1 MSCTLINL
9 TYISLTHFCL
19 LWPWLM
25 KIPHTPNS
33 KSHVSLLFLRSIQ
46 RIFPSRRS
54 CVTFCNILVLQ
65 SEELL
70 HLLSS
75 PQAGEPPFV
84 GCPLLIQ
91 SYLPHLAAIF
101 SNHDLRIGHVTVT
114 QTHYH
119 GQWWNV
125 VWIRAIRSSLKILRY
140 QSGHQDIC
148 SDWLNKQQPYG
159 YIWIVS
165 KETGLNAVKLGT
177 WQSDFYSKWKTAGQA
192 KMKKVWIWKLTN
204 KQSHSRLS

>member
-1 MSCTLINL
+1 MSCTPTNV
-9 TYISLTHFCL
+9 TYTSLTHFCL

-25 KIPHTPNS
+25 KISHTPNS
-33 KSHVSLLFLRSIQ
+33 KSHVSFLFLRSFQ
-46 RIFPSRRS
+46 RIFPSLRS

-70 HLLSS
+70 HPLPS

-84 GCPLLIQ
+84 GYPILIQ

-101 SNHDLRIGHVTVT
+101 SNHDLRTCHVPVT

-119 GQWWNV
+119 GQWWN

-140 QSGHQDIC
+140 QPGHQDIC
-148 SDWLNKQQPYG
+148 SW
-159 YIWIVS
+159 
-165 KETGLNAVKLGT
+165 AVKQATALWLHLNNFNRKGFKCSQAWNLT
-177 WQSDFYSKWKTAGQA
+177 IRLLQQLENSRAGQDEESTDL
-192 KMKKVWIWKLTN
+192 KTD
-204 KQSHSRLS
+204 Q